1 MIANVLPDGSSLLNW
16 GLAND
21 SLIYF
26 SCAVPLLAVGPAFL
40 FSAEEF
46 SELDVDRVTFATTLC
61 SFVDG
66 LQ

>member
-1 MIANVLPDGSSLLNW
+1 M
-16 GLAND
+16 AND

-46 SELDVDRVTFATTLC
+46 SELDVDRVTFATTPC